1 MAFGLGR
8 TQSAAGALM
17 LRSAGTSSR
26 KTSSRQERQLSVEYR
41 PLTALIPYARNPR
54 THSEPQV
61 AEIAASIREFGW
73 TNPILVDGEN
83 GIIAGHGRL
92 LAARRLG
99 MTEVPVIELPGFRKR
114 RSGRSSS
121 PTTSWR

>member
-1 MAFGLGR
+1 MASGLGR

-17 LRSAGTSSR
+17 LRSPNTSSG
-26 KTSSRQERQLSVEYR
+26 KTSLDQARQLSVEYR